1 MGDELQYL
9 PAAPTKAATRGRL
22 TTLQKA
28 ELIRTVELFSEA
40 SVEDLYR
47 LAAIAQ
53 EVDFRAQEVL
63 YHEDDIGDVF
73 YIVVQGKIECASESK
88 KIRVIAGPGETVGIH
103 SVLTRESRYAT
114 ARALEDTF
122 AIAFA
127 AEDLYSL
134 LSCNT
139 EIMASILK
147 YYIKKTGIAP

>member
-9 PAAPTKAATRGRL
+9 PTTPAKPAPRGRL

-28 ELIRTVELFSEA
+28 EVIRSVGLFSEA

-47 LAAIAQ
+47 LAAIAL
-53 EVDFRAQEVL
+53 EVDFQAQQVI
-63 YHEDDIGDVF
+63 YQEDDIGDVF
-73 YIVVQGKIECASESK
+73 YIVVQGKVECVSDSK
-88 KIRVIAGPGETVGIH
+88 KIHAVAGPGETVGIH
-103 SVLTRESRYAT
+103 SVLTREPRYAT

-139 EIMASILK
+139 EIMASMLK
-147 YYIKKTGIAP
+147 YFIKKTGIAP